1 MKRLLTHISV
11 IIFIGFVALSGLAN
25 VIDKSVGDAR
35 FKLNKV
41 SASGDIVL
49 IAIDSK
55 SLQEIKKWPWPRSL
69 HANLI
74 DKLQKAGAAE
84 IAFDIDFSATTT
96 DKEDRALQEALK
108 RANGSI
114 ILPTFKQVQKTSQQQ
129 EVVYTLPLERF
140 KDHAW
145 LATVNIVPGRN
156 GQIEK
161 MAYGHIIQKEFV
173 PSFAAMLTGKY
184 QPNAQD
190 FFIDFSINANS
201 IPVFSFIDVLNDRIK
216 TELLTGKKIVIG
228 ATATELGDY
237 VFVPSQGLIAGPVL
251 QILAAE
257 TILQNRQLHTTK
269 PTITLI
275 GLLVIAFLVISF
287 TKKVKFAERPYIFL
301 LMAIAIEVF
310 AAICQIHN
318 NLIVNTALWHLT
330 LLAYFTAILL
340 HEIDFRKVIAKMMR
354 LKLAT
359 TQHMFEQVFNDSFT
373 GTIITNQ
380 DGIIQAASKTANYL
394 LKIEED
400 TSLIGQHFKTV
411 FPDEIVIA
419 AQRLLSQ
426 ANQPNHTNHYS
437 SKIQIH
443 SEKGEPIT
451 LDYIITLSSLLSD
464 QPAQQHKKHILSF
477 SFQDITARDKA
488 ETAQKDAIEA
498 ANQANKAKTEFLA
511 TMSHELRTPLNS
523 IIGFSDI
530 IQTSSP
536 DNNNNAEFAKE
547 IKTSGEQ
554 LLKIVND
561 ILMLSKMESKS
572 LTLMTAPCSPLEM
585 IQNATETSTQAFKDK
600 APNFIFSHPNEVAD
614 LNVDLYLCQ
623 EILTEIFSNAIKFSP
638 DNSDIK
644 ISMQQEPTGDFNI
657 SITDY
662 GCGISRQE
670 IENIFAPFYQIDS
683 ANNRQFEG
691 TGLGLTKAN
700 AFMKL
705 HNGKIKVDSTLGQGS
720 TFHLNFPETCIMPQ
734 KSKVIDITDN
744 SQTIRQ
750 SA

>member
-1 MKRLLTHISV
+1 MKRLSTHMIV
-11 IIFIGFVALSGLAN
+11 IIFIGLIALSGLARL
-25 VIDKSVGDAR
+25 IDKSLGDAR
-35 FKLNKV
+35 FKLNKID
-41 SASGDIVL
+41 ASGDIVL
-49 IAIDSK
+49 IAIDAK

-69 HANLI
+69 HAQLI

-84 IAFDIDFSATTT
+84 IAFDIDFSATTFE
-96 DKEDRALQEALK
+96 KEDQALEDALK

-114 ILPTFKQVQKTSQQQ
+114 ILPTFKQVQKTSQQE
-129 EVVYTLPLERF
+129 EVIYTLPLKRF
-140 KDHAW
+140 QEHAW
-145 LATVNIVPGRN
+145 LASVNIIPGRN

-161 MAYGHIIQKEFV
+161 MAYGHIIQKEFT

-184 QPNAQD
+184 QPNAPD
-190 FFIDFSINANS
+190 FFIDFSIKANS
-201 IPVFSFIDVLNDRIK
+201 IPVFSFVDVLNSRIK
-216 TELLTGKKIVIG
+216 TELLKGKKIVIG
-228 ATATELGDY
+228 ATATELGDN

-257 TILQNRQLHTTK
+257 TIHQNRQLQTTK
-269 PTITLI
+269 PIITIF
-275 GLLVIAFLVISF
+275 GLLVIAFLIITF
-287 TKKVKFAERPYIFL
+287 TKKAKLAERPYLFL
-301 LMAIAIEVF
+301 LIAILIETV
-310 AAICQIHN
+310 AIICQFQS
-318 NLIVNTALWHLT
+318 NLIVNTALWHIT

-340 HEIDFRKVIAKMMR
+340 QEIDVRKVIAKMMR

-380 DGIIQAASKTANYL
+380 DGIIQAASKTACYL
-394 LKIEED
+394 LKLQED
-400 TSLIGQHFKTV
+400 TSLVGQHFKIV
-411 FPDEIVIA
+411 FPNEIVIA

-437 SKIQIH
+437 SKIQIRP
-443 SEKGEPIT
+443 EKGETIT
-451 LDYIITLSSLLSD
+451 LEYIITLSSLLSD
-464 QPAQQHKKHILSF
+464 HPTQQNKKHILSF

-488 ETAQKDAIEA
+488 EIAQKDAIEA

-530 IQTSSP
+530 IQNSSTDP
-536 DNNNNAEFAKE
+536 NKNSEFAKE

-561 ILMLSKMESKS
+561 ILMLSKIESKS
-572 LTLMTAPCSPLEM
+572 LTLMATSCSPLDM
-585 IQNATETSTQAFKDK
+585 IKKAAATSTQAFEDNQ
-600 APNFIFSHPNEVAD
+600 PNFIYSHSDDLAD
-614 LNVDLYLCQ
+614 LNIDLYLCEQ
-623 EILTEIFSNAIKFSP
+623 ILIEIFSNAIKFSP
-638 DNSDIK
+638 SNCDINVAFGQDP
-644 ISMQQEPTGDFNI
+644 SGEFNI

-700 AFMKL
+700 AYMKL
-705 HNGKIKVDSTLGQGS
+705 HNGKIKVDSTLGHGT
-720 TFHLNFPETCIMPQ
+720 TFHLTFPKTCVLPQ
-734 KSKVIDITDN
+734 KSKVINIAEN
-744 SQTIRQ
+744 SQARLK

>member
-1 MKRLLTHISV
+1 MKRITTHMSV
-11 IIFIGFVALSGLAN
+11 IIFIGLIALSGLASI
-25 VIDKSVGDAR
+25 IDKSLGDAR

-41 SASGDIVL
+41 NASGDIVL
-49 IAIDSK
+49 IAIDAK

-96 DKEDRALQEALK
+96 DKEDQALEEALK

-129 EVVYTLPLERF
+129 EVIYTLPLKRF
-140 KDHAW
+140 QDHAW

-184 QPNAQD
+184 QPNAHD

-201 IPVFSFIDVLNDRIK
+201 IPVFSFVDVLNDRIK
-216 TELLTGKKIVIG
+216 SELLKGKKIVIG
-228 ATATELGDY
+228 ATATELGDN

-257 TILQNRQLHTTK
+257 TILQNRQLRKTK
-269 PTITLI
+269 PIITLL
-275 GLLVIAFLVISF
+275 GLLVIAFLILNF
-287 TKKVKFAERPYIFL
+287 TKKVRLAERPYLFL
-301 LMAIAIEVF
+301 LIALTIETL
-310 AAICQIHN
+310 AALCQIHN
-318 NLIVNTALWHLT
+318 NLIFNTALWHIT
-330 LLAYFTAILL
+330 LLAYFTLILL
-340 HEIDFRKVIAKMMR
+340 QEIDFRKVVAKMMR

-373 GTIITNQ
+373 GTIISNQ

-394 LKIEED
+394 LKIEEGN
-400 TSLIGQHFKTV
+400 SLVGQHFKTI
-411 FPDEIVIA
+411 FPNEIVLA
-419 AQRLLSQ
+419 AQKLLSQ
-426 ANQPNHTNHYS
+426 ANQTNLTNHYS

-443 SEKGEPIT
+443 PEKGEPIT
-451 LDYIITLSSLLSD
+451 LEYIITLSSVLLD
-464 QPAQQHKKHILSF
+464 QTSPQSKKHILSF

-530 IQTSSP
+530 IQTCST
-536 DNNNNAEFAKE
+536 DQEKNTEFAKE

-561 ILMLSKMESKS
+561 ILMLSKIESKS
-572 LTLMTAPCSPLEM
+572 LALMTTPNSPLEM
-585 IQNATETSTQAFKDK
+585 IKKAAASSTQAFKDQK
-600 APNFIFSHPNEVAD
+600 PNFIFSHPNDLQD
-614 LNVDLYLCQ
+614 LNVDLVLCEQ
-623 EILTEIFSNAIKFSP
+623 MLIEIFSNAIKFSP
-638 DNSDIK
+638 NNADINVAFGPDP
-644 ISMQQEPTGDFNI
+644 SGEFHI
-657 SITDY
+657 SITDH

-700 AFMKL
+700 AYMKL
-705 HNGKIKVDSTLGQGS
+705 HNGKIKVDSTLGHGT
-720 TFHLNFPETCIMPQ
+720 TFHLTFPKTCLLQKNKVTNIAQSPQ
-734 KSKVIDITDN
+734 RLRN
-744 SQTIRQ
+744 S
-750 SA
+750 A

>member
-1 MKRLLTHISV
+1 MKRLSAHISV
-11 IIFIGFVALSGLAN
+11 IIFIGLIAFSGLAN
-25 VIDKSVGDAR
+25 VIDKSLSETR
-35 FKLNKV
+35 FKLSKV
-41 SASGDIVL
+41 EASGDIVL
-49 IAIDSK
+49 IAIDAK
-55 SLQEIKKWPWPRSL
+55 SLQEVNQWPWPRSM

-84 IAFDIDFSATTT
+84 IAFDIDFSASSIA
-96 DKEDRALQEALK
+96 KEDQALQEALK

-129 EVVYTLPLERF
+129 QEVIYTLPLERF

-201 IPVFSFIDVLNDRIK
+201 IPVFSFVDVLNNRIK
-216 TELLTGKKIVIG
+216 TELLKEKKIVIG
-228 ATATELGDY
+228 ATATELGDN
-237 VFVPSQGLIAGPVL
+237 VFVPAQGLIAGPIL

-269 PTITLI
+269 PMITLI
-275 GLLVIAFLVISF
+275 GLMIIAFMIISF
-287 TKKVKFAERPYIFL
+287 TKKAKLAERPYIFL
-301 LMAIAIEVF
+301 LIAITIEIF

-318 NLIVNTALWHLT
+318 NLIVNTALWHIT
-330 LLAYFTAILL
+330 LLAYFTATLL
-340 HEIDFRKVIAKMMR
+340 NEIDFRKVIAKMMR

-443 SEKGEPIT
+443 PEKGEPIT
-451 LDYIITLSSLLSD
+451 LDYIITLSSLHSD
-464 QPAQQHKKHILSF
+464 QPDQQHKKHILSF

-488 ETAQKDAIEA
+488 EAAQKDAIEA

-561 ILMLSKMESKS
+561 ILMLSKIESKS
-572 LTLMTAPCSPLEM
+572 LALTTAPCSPLEM
-585 IQNATETSTQAFKDK
+585 IKK
-600 APNFIFSHPNEVAD
+600 
-614 LNVDLYLCQ
+614 
-623 EILTEIFSNAIKFSP
+623 SN
-638 DNSDIK
+638 
-644 ISMQQEPTGDFNI
+644 
-657 SITDY
+657 
-662 GCGISRQE
+662 
-670 IENIFAPFYQIDS
+670 
-683 ANNRQFEG
+683 
-691 TGLGLTKAN
+691 
-700 AFMKL
+700 
-705 HNGKIKVDSTLGQGS
+705 
-720 TFHLNFPETCIMPQ
+720 
-734 KSKVIDITDN
+734 
-744 SQTIRQ
+744 
-750 SA
+750 